1 MMPVGRRGSWVWRVV
16 LGLMLGLPWTM
27 GWEPG
32 GVSLAQSEQV
42 VEVTI
47 KDYKFVTKQRTLRL
61 GVPTLITV
69 RNEDEVRHDFGSTM
83 FEGIPTKIEHD
94 GVIVYGRGLGGV
106 FLDPKRDAVLRF
118 DMSRPGRYE
127 FRCSIHPNM
136 GGELLL
142 LSAEAV

>member
-1 MMPVGRRGSWVWRVV
+1 
-16 LGLMLGLPWTM
+16 M
-27 GWEPG
+27 GWEET

-47 KDYKFVTKQRTLRL
+47 KDYKFVTKQGTLRL
-61 GVPTLITV
+61 GVPTVIKVL
-69 RNEDEVRHDFGSTM
+69 NEDAVRHDFGSTM
-83 FEGIPTKIEHD
+83 FEGLLTKIEKD
-94 GVIVYGRGLGGV
+94 GVIVYGRGVGGV

-118 DMSRPGRYE
+118 DMSRPGKHE

-142 LSAEAV
+142 LSTEAV

>member
-1 MMPVGRRGSWVWRVV
+1 MRLIEYPRSWVWR
-16 LGLMLGLPWTM
+16 LMLGLILGLSWTM
-27 GWEPG
+27 GWEEG

-42 VEVTI
+42 VEVAI
-47 KDYKFVTKQRTLRL
+47 KDYKFLTKQGTLRL
-61 GVPTLITV
+61 GVPTVIKV
-69 RNEDEVRHDFGSTM
+69 RNEDDVRHDFGSTM
-83 FEGIPTKIEHD
+83 FEGLPTKIEKD

-118 DMSRPGRYE
+118 DMTRPGRYE

-142 LSAEAV
+142 LSTEAV